1 MGKEIGRICAE
12 GFSFFGMT
20 NRLISH
26 EVKNILA
33 IISETSGLMNEL
45 VELSGRGM
53 ALEPDR
59 LRLLSESII
68 EDVERANRIIR
79 NLNTFAHSVDN
90 FIGEVDIREIVGLMM
105 EVCLLD
111 SALKKIELNLVGGD
125 ACLIY
130 TSPLFLE
137 NLLFHVINFSLRH
150 PDPEK
155 KIWISLDSN
164 DGRTR
169 IALSGLASRITDE
182 FPAKRESLLAEA
194 LSAEIALDAKKG
206 ELLIGF
212 PERIEGSLIQI
223 LLPID

>member
-1 MGKEIGRICAE
+1 MENKVGRICAE

-45 VELSGRGM
+45 VELSKEGR

-59 LRLLSESII
+59 LCSLSEGMI

-79 NLNTFAHSVDN
+79 NMNTLAHSVDN
-90 FIGEVDIREIVGLMM
+90 FIREVDIRDIVTLMM
-105 EVCLLD
+105 EICPLD
-111 SALKKIELNLVGGD
+111 STLRKTELNFVDSD
-125 ACLIY
+125 ACVIY

-150 PDPEK
+150 SSSNK
-155 KIWISLDSN
+155 MIRVSLDKN
-164 DGRTR
+164 DRR
-169 IALSGLASRITDE
+169 ARVVLSGLASLTTGE
-182 FPAKRESLLAEA
+182 FPTRKEALLAEA
-194 LSAEIALDAKKG
+194 LSAEIALDVKKK
-206 ELLIGF
+206 ELHIDF
-212 PERIEGSLIQI
+212 PNRLEGSPIQS

>member
-45 VELSGRGM
+45 VELSQKGM
-53 ALEPDR
+53 ALEPDK
-59 LRLLSESII
+59 LRSLSESII

-90 FIGEVDIREIVGLMM
+90 FIREVDIREIVGLMID
-105 EVCLLD
+105 VCLLD
-111 SALKKIELNLVGGD
+111 SALKKTELNLVGGD
-125 ACLIY
+125 PCLIY
-130 TSPLFLE
+130 TSPFFLE
-137 NLLFHVINFSLRH
+137 NLLFHLINFSLRH

-155 KIWISLDSN
+155 KIWISIDS
-164 DGRTR
+164 DDSRTR
-169 IALSGLASRITDE
+169 IALSGLASRITGE
-182 FPAKRESLLAEA
+182 FPTRRESLLAEA
-194 LSAEIALDAKKG
+194 LSAEIALDAKRG

-212 PERIEGSLIQI
+212 PERIEGSLIQN